1 MRFTSQATGPVPING
16 SIILLR
22 RRQLRIVADGVVD
35 MVTDDR
41 RDDVGLLALLLPQ
54 PPLRDEGRLDAA
66 GRVGAGDGPRPD
78 PGDDGRLRSVG
89 QLGPRVEVTDAPPCL
104 LTHPLPVAA
113 HVLGQAVR
121 TGPAARAVVGAGE
134 DRSTAGEARWDLD
147 EGLVDEDG
155 HGVEV
160 GGVRL
165 QAEPLGLQG
174 DGAASGEGVEDRG
187 RLIPRGAAD
196 LLPDLTH
203 EVLIAD
209 VVPVHHAGDEGE
221 QAAALRLHG
230 PLGGGLRVGLPRGP
244 SRLQELLVALG
255 GVVDQLGEE
264 HGAGG
269 GRGLA
274 GPPQVQRGGVP
285 LADGFLPS
293 GLLVDGVERQRHLNE
308 LPGHGSPSC
317 RRRTGEFSAGVNGN
331 ILRPPSDTN
340 HTLEPT
346 VSLDSVSYRPATLFP

>member
-1 MRFTSQATGPVPING
+1 MRA
-16 SIILLR
+16 
-22 RRQLRIVADGVVD
+22 
-35 MVTDDR
+35 
-41 RDDVGLLALLLPQ
+41 
-54 PPLRDEGRLDAA
+54 
-66 GRVGAGDGPRPD
+66 
-78 PGDDGRLRSVG
+78 
-89 QLGPRVEVTDAPPCL
+89 
-104 LTHPLPVAA
+104 
-113 HVLGQAVR
+113 
-121 TGPAARAVVGAGE
+121 GPAARAVVGAGE
-134 DRSTAGEARWDLD
+134 DRSTAGEERRDLD

-187 RLIPRGAAD
+187 GLLPRGAAD

-221 QAAALRLHG
+221 QTAALRLHG
-230 PLGGGLRVGLPRGP
+230 PLRGGLRVGLAFGP
-244 SRLQELLVALG
+244 GRLQELLVVLG

-264 HGAGG
+264 HGARG

-274 GPPQVQRGGVP
+274 GPPQVQRGGMP

-293 GLLVDGVERQRHLNE
+293 GLLVDGVERQRHLDE

-346 VSLDSVSYRPATLFP
+346 VSLDSVSYRPATLIP